1 MSVVDGRLKV
11 YGAGNL
17 RIADAIS
24 PTTHKG
30 SVDEELV
37 LELCRREADECWNQ
51 RGLFRG
57 GSSRLRRRQT
67 RELCSLEKCGSSD
80 LDAHPGMGA
89 FADNASPR
97 VIGWVAASGAPPRT
111 PANINRYIGYDIMNK
126 PFLTGLKGLFLTSL
140 ITTQTMAKAP
150 ASVSGMSSK
159 QSTIWTGR
167 AISMLVVLAL
177 LTDAVV
183 NLLAPERI
191 ANEVIATGFKISQTP
206 GLGSIVFF
214 CALLYA
220 LPRTAVL
227 GAILVTRF
235 LGGAICTHFRLGDV
249 FSPPQIV
256 GLVL

>member
-1 MSVVDGRLKV
+1 M
-11 YGAGNL
+11 A
-17 RIADAIS
+17 
-24 PTTHKG
+24 
-30 SVDEELV
+30 
-37 LELCRREADECWNQ
+37 
-51 RGLFRG
+51 
-57 GSSRLRRRQT
+57 
-67 RELCSLEKCGSSD
+67 
-80 LDAHPGMGA
+80 A
-89 FADNASPR
+89 FADGASPR
-97 VIGWVAASGAPPRT
+97 VIGCVAASGAPPRT

-150 ASVSGMSSK
+150 ASVPGISSK

-206 GLGSIVFF
+206 ALGTIVLF

-220 LPRTAVL
+220 IPRTAVL
-227 GAILVTRF
+227 GAILVTGF
-235 LGGAICTHFRLGDV
+235 LGGAICTHFAWEMCFLRRK
-249 FSPPQIV
+249 
-256 GLVL
+256 